1 MDTIYKWFHAEWYH
15 VHLSFEIFKAI
26 LARNRVTS
34 VKNNILD
41 GPMRETASIICP
53 AV

>member
-26 LARNRVTS
+26 LARNYVTS
-34 VKNNILD
+34 VKNNILE
-41 GPMRETASIICP
+41 GPTREASSFIRP